1 MKYLKIVGI
10 FILLGLSIPSYTQ
23 NIVGLS
29 TNWEDSFSEWTIYS
43 EDEDVTGEMRI
54 QWPLDQDWTEW
65 VFSIGDEIGQ
75 IKMKWKDNPNQW
87 ELRCQGQ
94 VITIRTVWK
103 DDPTRWRITD
113 NTNSY
118 TVISKWHNLPH
129 EWKLQETQLG
139 SFEIYMTHEPDPRDW
154 DIHDTLPE
162 EVTLPIKMAMIF
174 IAVYH
179 STPKW

>member
-1 MKYLKIVGI
+1 MKYFRIAFI
-10 FILLGLSIPSYTQ
+10 FLLFCQAKTALSQ

-29 TNWEDSFSEWTIYS
+29 TNWADSFSEWTIYTDN
-43 EDEDVTGEMRI
+43 EDLMGEMQI

-65 VFSIGDEIGQ
+65 VFSIGDDIGQ

-87 ELRCQGQ
+87 ELRSQGQ

-103 DDPTRWRITD
+103 DDPTHWRITD
-113 NTNSY
+113 NTHSY
-118 TVISKWHNLPH
+118 TLVSKWQNLPY
-129 EWKLQETQLG
+129 EWKLQETNLG
-139 SFEIYMTHEPDPRDW
+139 DFEVYMTHEPDPRDW
-154 DIHDTLPE
+154 EIFDSLSE
-162 EVTLPIKMAMIF
+162 EISMPIKMAMIF

>member
-1 MKYLKIVGI
+1 MKYLKILGI
-10 FILLGLSIPSYTQ
+10 CVLLGLTTTSFGQ

-29 TNWEDSFSEWTIYS
+29 TNWADSFSEWTIYT
-43 EDEDVTGEMRI
+43 EDEDIAGEMRI

-75 IKMKWKDNPNQW
+75 IKMKWKDDQNHW

-103 DDPTRWRITD
+103 DDPSRWRITD
-113 NTNSY
+113 NTNSF
-118 TVISKWHNLPH
+118 TIVSKWRNLPY
-129 EWKLQETQLG
+129 EWKLQDAKDG
-139 SFEIYMTHEPDPRDW
+139 SFEIYMTNEPDPRDW
-154 DIHDTLPE
+154 DIYDTLSE
-162 EVTLPIKMAMIF
+162 DVSLPIKMAMIF
-174 IAVYH
+174 VAVYH